1 MWRRQLRRV
10 DVAASWQRAR
20 EQFAAIATERDQLR
34 QDLARV
40 RLARDQAIDLVHELQ
55 AAIMER
61 NRADLDLHHLRRER
75 EIHRASLAVR
85 DPAQPLN

>member
-1 MWRRQLRRV
+1 VWRRPHRRV
-10 DVAASWQRAR
+10 DVAQSWQRAR
-20 EQFAAIATERDQLR
+20 EEFAALATERDQLR
-34 QDLARV
+34 LDLARV
-40 RLARDQAIDLVHELQ
+40 RLARDQAIDLVRELQ

-75 EIHRASLAVR
+75 EIHRASSAVR

>member
-1 MWRRQLRRV
+1 MWPRRRRV
-10 DVAASWQRAR
+10 DIAASWQRAR

-40 RLARDQAIDLVHELQ
+40 RLARDQAIDLVRELQ

-75 EIHRASLAVR
+75 ELHRARSAQR
-85 DPAQPLN
+85 DPTTLLH

>member
-1 MWRRQLRRV
+1 VWRRPHVRV
-10 DVAASWQRAR
+10 DVAQSWRRAR
-20 EQFAAIATERDQLR
+20 EEFAAIVSERDQLR
-34 QDLARV
+34 LDLARV
-40 RLARDQAIDLVHELQ
+40 RLARDQAIDLVRELQ

>member
-1 MWRRQLRRV
+1 MWHRPRRSA
-10 DVAASWQRAR
+10 DAIASWQYAKTQYAALAVENSALRA
-20 EQFAAIATERDQLR
+20 DLR
-34 QDLARV
+34 NARA
-40 RLARDQAIDLVHELQ
+40 ARDQAIDLVRELQ
-55 AAIMER
+55 AALMER

>member
-1 MWRRQLRRV
+1 MWHRPRRSA
-10 DVAASWQRAR
+10 DAIASWQHAKTQYAALAVENSALRTDLRNARA
-20 EQFAAIATERDQLR
+20 
-34 QDLARV
+34 
-40 RLARDQAIDLVHELQ
+40 ARDQAIDLVRELQ

-75 EIHRASLAVR
+75 EIHRASAAQR